1 MKAEDLIALAAGH
14 GIDLRAVAG
23 AANNLDGIAKLR
35 RLTPRERAA
44 GLLAVAETASGSETR
59 VSHPPAWS
67 HAELGLAMSGPPREP
82 GKPGRPREPALPR
95 MPTLAAMY
103 SFARDD
109 ANYGELFRGLIIT
122 AMRVC
127 RDEAW
132 PMRVG
137 RDDPPYAYV
146 NGLAGLVLDADRHAR
161 FFAAAPMLYPI
172 YMGVSEEVWRVRLD
186 GKYHRLKAR
195 YDGWLDSARSHIN
208 RKLSTALRETA

>member
-23 AANNLDGIAKLR
+23 AASNLDGVARLR
-35 RLTPRERAA
+35 RLTPRERAD
-44 GLLAVAETASGSETR
+44 GILAVAETATGTETR
-59 VSHPPAWS
+59 VSRPPQWS
-67 HAELGLAMSGPPREP
+67 HAELGIALAD
-82 GKPGRPREPALPR
+82 LPR
-95 MPTLAAMY
+95 MPTLAALH

-109 ANYGELFRGLIIT
+109 ANYGELFRGLLVT
-122 AMRVC
+122 AMHLC
-127 RDEAW
+127 RDDAW

-137 RDDPPYAYV
+137 RNDPPYSYV
-146 NGLAGLVLDADRHAR
+146 TALTGLVLDADRHAR

-172 YMGVSEEVWRVRLD
+172 YMGVSEEIWRIRLD

-208 RKLSTALRETA
+208 RKLSAALRETA

>member
-23 AANNLDGIAKLR
+23 AASNLDGVARLR
-35 RLTPRERAA
+35 RLTPRERAD
-44 GLLAVAETASGSETR
+44 GILAVAETATGTETR
-59 VSHPPAWS
+59 VSRPPQWS
-67 HAELGLAMSGPPREP
+67 HAELGIALAG
-82 GKPGRPREPALPR
+82 LPR
-95 MPTLAAMY
+95 MPTLAALH

-109 ANYGELFRGLIIT
+109 ANSGELYRGLLVT
-122 AMRVC
+122 AMHLC
-127 RDEAW
+127 RDDAW

-172 YMGVSEEVWRVRLD
+172 YMGVSEEIWHVRLN

-208 RKLSTALRETA
+208 RKLSAALRETA